1 MLKDIFTFL
10 LSSEVILDPYLA
22 EMLLH
27 KSEGDR
33 GTLAW
38 DEVFTRYR
46 FTVKGPPKDKIAN
59 SADSDQIAHLGT
71 V

>member
-1 MLKDIFTFL
+1 MLKDIFTSL

-33 GTLAW
+33 GTLPW

-46 FTVKGPPKDKIAN
+46 FTVKGPPKDIL
-59 SADSDQIAHLGT
+59 DLLVVFGLLGIL
-71 V
+71 VK